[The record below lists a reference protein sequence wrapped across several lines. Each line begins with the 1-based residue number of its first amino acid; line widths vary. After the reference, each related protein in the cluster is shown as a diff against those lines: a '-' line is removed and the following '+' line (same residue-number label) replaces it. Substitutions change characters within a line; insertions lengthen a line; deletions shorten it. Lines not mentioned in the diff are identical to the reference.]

1 MKKVFAVDTALV
13 PAFVLSAASGI
24 GMHVA
29 GHISCH
35 EVWHAWAVTHV
46 ITSVLFLGLAVA
58 HIVMHK
64 TWYRSLFCTGRGHKS
79 PVTIV
84 LSVVL
89 LLLVGTGIALLFVEG
104 ANSGIGLWHWGIGL
118 AVTALCIGHIA
129 KRWRTLRKGIRNTKK
144 EA

>member
-1 MKKVFAVDTALV
+1 MKKVFAVDAALI

-35 EVWHAWAVTHV
+35 EVWHTWAVCHV
-46 ITSVLFLGLAVA
+46 VSSVLFLGLAIA
-58 HIVMHK
+58 HAVMHK
-64 TWYRSLFCTGRGHKS
+64 VWYKSLFRMGRGRKS

-84 LSVVL
+84 LTVVF
-89 LLLVGTGIALLFVEG
+89 LLLVATGMALLFVEG

-118 AVTALCIGHIA
+118 AVAALSVGHIA
-129 KRWRTLRKGIRNTKK
+129 KRWHVLRRRTGLPTNRH
-144 EA
+144 